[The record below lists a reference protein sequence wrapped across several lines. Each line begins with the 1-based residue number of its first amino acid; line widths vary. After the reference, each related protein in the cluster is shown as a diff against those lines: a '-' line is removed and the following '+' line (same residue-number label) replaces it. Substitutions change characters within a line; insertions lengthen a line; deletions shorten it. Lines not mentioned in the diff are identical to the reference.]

1 MHKTGAEM
9 HKTRARM
16 HKIWA
21 RMHKIW
27 SEMHKTE
34 RNILIT
40 DGDVPIDRA
49 LPVWSCI
56 VYRQKF

>member
-1 MHKTGAEM
+1 MHKTGAE
-9 HKTRARM
+9 M